1 MNTTP
6 NTINFYLSQ
15 LSQLVGGRI
24 TALART
30 GTPDKADE
38 SEFYGF
44 VVTFPDGSKRTL
56 ILLSDDEGNGPGSFE
71 FVDA

>member
-1 MNTTP
+1 MSTTSNTT
-6 NTINFYLSQ
+6 NFYLNK

-30 GTPDKADE
+30 GTPEEADE

-44 VVTFPDGSKRTL
+44 VITLPDGNKRTL
-56 ILLSDDEGNGPGSFE
+56 ILLSDDEGNSPGSFE
-71 FVDA
+71 LVDA